1 MLLLCVGLT
10 MAQNTKTPV
19 QPPYYCTFDS
29 AGVIDNEWIV
39 IDGDGDGRSW
49 YYEWNGFFYP
59 CDGNEKSG
67 FAAVLWNKDGNE
79 NEDWM
84 ITASP
89 ISLPQGENHISFYY
103 GLAQPFYVERLKV
116 FYSKTPDTAL
126 AKLTELGT
134 FEISVRT
141 GWYFAH
147 VDFDLAEAGDYYF
160 SFLYQVP
167 DDNQYGVMLDNIRID
182 KGKFVGTP
190 DIRIERIL
198 LPAASCNLGASER
211 IGVQLK
217 NEGSA
222 DISKWAM
229 TYSINGKTPVHDT
242 LSRMLA
248 EGQSDT
254 AYFKLPAD
262 FSVPGTEY
270 EVEVSVEVLQSS
282 GHPEEKINNNTAK
295 NKVSHFSPLEQL
307 PFEADLRTAEGL
319 SQMGYNPDCWDTVQ
333 DGLNAIT
340 PDPLITRCMTL
351 NADRHYRFIF
361 SYKAGANG
369 FLISPDIFDVL
380 YGTPDKPI
388 TEWDTLKRYTTNTKN
403 TYVLEE
409 LVFEQ
414 KQTGSYSFAIRPI
427 RPSYGY
433 DKTLYIAS
441 LKIEEVFEHDV
452 RIENVRSTLAAMTPA
467 PHIMAPQFNVSLV
480 NRGEK
485 PVDSV
490 KVTVHN
496 GEALVGVSGK
506 QSIAVDDTAH
516 YTFEGT
522 IERQAPGKITLTLTA
537 DMKQTDERPQD
548 NTFEWS
554 FTATDSLY
562 AFDDLTIEKYNDG
575 VGMRNLVLGNL
586 FTLLEQDTLTAVTI
600 GWADLSQYNLNPL
613 VRMDIFPVNESGV
626 AGDNIYST
634 ELRRPLEGGI
644 QTLQIQPRIM
654 PAGRYMI
661 GLIQLGSD
669 NIAVGFDR
677 NPNGFFY
684 GKTGNNRVQTLSGY
698 GFLAVRAIFGKA
710 TEAYSKD
717 IEVLS
722 IDSPMPRG
730 TFSANEK
737 VVVSYRN
744 NGKDSFTATFKCTVN
759 GNTTSQSVQVPGYS
773 QTANVTFEADLSKTG
788 THTILVEAVLEGD
801 ERPEN
806 NTMTTTVECVEADPY
821 VMDFEL
827 CNDFTITS
835 LQPWRSVDVDM
846 MPTAILRGY
855 EWPNAT
861 KPQGFIAFNP
871 YQTTPPIN
879 DMFQPYEGERF
890 GVAFVCADAENNDW
904 LISPLLRLPENN
916 PQLSF
921 YTQGTVD
928 FEERFNVLV
937 STRSGNVN
945 DFEQIGQT
953 HTAPNEWAETVV
965 DLSDYAGK
973 EVYIAIQC
981 VSDNA
986 LMFMIDDIR
995 VSRPVANEFV
1005 ENNAVN
1011 VQAYPNPVDHVW
1023 TVTAYGQSIQRLE
1036 IYNLMGGLVYRS
1048 ANNLNTETWRMD
1060 VSDFT
1065 SGMYMVRV
1073 YLNSGVQTLKMMVQ

>member
-1 MLLLCVGLT
+1 MLLLFVGLT
-10 MAQNTKTPV
+10 MAQNAKAPV

-39 IDGDGDGRSW
+39 IDGDRDGRSW
-49 YYEWNGFFYP
+49 SYEWNGFFYP
-59 CDGNEKSG
+59 CDGNVLSG

-89 ISLPQGENHISFYY
+89 VSLPKGANHISFYY

-116 FYSKTPDTAL
+116 FYSKTPDTAR

-147 VDFDLAEAGDYYF
+147 VDFELAEADDYYF

-167 DDNQYGVMLDNIRID
+167 NDNQYGVMLDNIRID

-190 DIRIERIL
+190 DMRIERIL
-198 LPAASCNLGASER
+198 LPTASCNLGTSER

-222 DISKWAM
+222 DITKWAM
-229 TYSINGKTPVHDT
+229 TYSINGGTPVHDT
-242 LSRMLA
+242 LSRVLA

-254 AYFKLPAD
+254 AYFKMPAD
-262 FSVPGTEY
+262 LSAPGTDY
-270 EVEVSVEVLQSS
+270 EVAVSVEVLECN
-282 GHPEEKINNNTAK
+282 GHAEANTANNTAK
-295 NKVSHFSPLEQL
+295 NKVSHFSPLDQL
-307 PFEADLRTAEGL
+307 PFEADLRTEEGL

-403 TYVLEE
+403 AYVLEE
-409 LVFEQ
+409 FVFEQ
-414 KQTGSYSFAIRPI
+414 KETGSYSFAIRPI

-441 LKIEEVFEHDV
+441 LKIEEVFEYDV

-467 PHIMAPQFNVSLV
+467 QHIMAPQFNVSLV
-480 NRGEK
+480 NRGESA
-485 PVDSV
+485 VDSV
-490 KVTVHN
+490 KITVRK
-496 GEALVGVSGK
+496 GEAFVGVSGK
-506 QSIAVDDTAH
+506 QSIAVDDTAR
-516 YTFEGT
+516 YTFDGT
-522 IERQAPGKITLTLTA
+522 IKRQAPGKITLTFTA
-537 DMKQTDERPQD
+537 DMKQTDERPED

-562 AFDDLTIEKYNDG
+562 AFDDLTIEKYSDG

-586 FTLLEQDTLTAVTI
+586 FTLLEQDTLTAVTV

-626 AGDNIYST
+626 AEDNIYSA

-644 QTLQIQPRIM
+644 QTIQIQPRIM

-661 GLIQLGSD
+661 GLIQLGND

-698 GFLAVRAIFGKA
+698 GFLAVRAIFGKTA
-710 TEAYSKD
+710 EAYSKD
-717 IEVLS
+717 LELLS
-722 IDSPMPRG
+722 IDKPMPRG
-730 TFSANEK
+730 AFSTNEPIA
-737 VVVSYRN
+737 VSYCN
-744 NGKDSFTATFKCTVN
+744 NGKDAVTATIKCTVN
-759 GNTTSQSVQVPGYS
+759 GNTETQTVQVPGYNPAA
-773 QTANVTFEADLSKTG
+773 TVTFEADLSAIG
-788 THTILVEAVLEGD
+788 THTIVVEAVVEGD
-801 ERPEN
+801 ENPGN
-806 NTMTTTVECVEADPY
+806 NTISASVECVETNPY

-827 CNDFTITS
+827 CNDFTITD
-835 LQPWRSVDVDM
+835 LQPWRSVDVDL

-861 KPQGFIAFNP
+861 KPQGFIAYNP
-871 YQTTPPIN
+871 YQTTPSI
-879 DMFQPYEGERF
+879 DGLIQPYEGERF
-890 GVAFVCADAENNDW
+890 GAALVCADAQNNDW

-916 PQLSF
+916 PSVSL
-921 YTQGTVD
+921 YTQSISEL
-928 FEERFNVLV
+928 EEKFNVLV
-937 STRSGNVN
+937 STKSSNVN
-945 DFEQIGQT
+945 DFEKVGQT
-953 HTAPNEWAETVV
+953 HTAPAEWAETVV
-965 DLSDYAGK
+965 DLNEYAGK

-981 VSDNA
+981 VSNDA
-986 LMFMIDDIR
+986 LMFMVDNIR

-1005 ENNAVN
+1005 ENSRLN
-1011 VQAYPNPVDHVW
+1011 VHAYPNPVSDVW
-1023 TVTAYGQSIQRLE
+1023 TVAAYGQSIQRVE
-1036 IYNLMGGLVYRS
+1036 IYNLAGGLVYRS
-1048 ANNLNTETWRMD
+1048 ANSLNTETWRIH
-1060 VSDFT
+1060 VSAFNA
-1065 SGMYMVRV
+1065 GMYMARV
-1073 YLNSGVQTLKMMVQ
+1073 YLKSGVQTVKMLVQ